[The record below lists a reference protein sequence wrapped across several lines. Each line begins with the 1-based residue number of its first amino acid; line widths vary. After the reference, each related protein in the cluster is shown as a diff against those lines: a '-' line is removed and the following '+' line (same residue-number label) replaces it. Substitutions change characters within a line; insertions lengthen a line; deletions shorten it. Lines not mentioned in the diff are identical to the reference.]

1 MFIFRE
7 NIYYESYKN
16 MLVGRIQQHNK
27 IENLYFYLIRLIKL
41 LTKAIIQY
49 SNYKNNNLFQNKFQI
64 IIYLIIYFKGD
75 DLTDFN
81 DVETC
86 CSRSTSWTTFPYTYY
101 GRSFLV
107 SEIFA
112 KVSAS
117 KTICLILI
125 ID

>member
-1 MFIFRE
+1 
-7 NIYYESYKN
+7 
-16 MLVGRIQQHNK
+16 MLAGRIQQHNK
-27 IENLYFYLIRLIKL
+27 IENLYFYLICLIKL
-41 LTKAIIQY
+41 LTNAIIQY

-64 IIYLIIYFKGD
+64 IIYKGD

-101 GRSFLV
+101 GRSALV
-107 SEIFA
+107 SEIFT
-112 KVSAS
+112 KVSLS
-117 KTICLILI
+117 KTVCLILI